1 MTTRFRLVS
10 ALAVIL
16 GVSLAAG
23 GCGKYSWNALKAQKA
38 WKDGNAAYTSQD
50 YVKASESY
58 EYVLQMDPSRTEA
71 HFYLANSYDNRFRP
85 TRLGEPDND
94 AFMHKAVEHYR
105 LAAERAPDPQIKKLA
120 LQYLVAAYGSDK
132 LNDPSQAEPIVQQMI
147 ELEPNEPSNY
157 FGLANIYEEAG
168 RYEDAEQAYLKAR
181 ELRPE
186 DPVTHSTLAG
196 FYERQGDYPRML
208 EALTQ
213 AAEVQPE
220 NPEGFY
226 RLSVYYEDIVRRD
239 HRLPRATKLDYSLK
253 GIEAADKAL
262 AINPQYSEAMV
273 YKNILLRH
281 QATVETDRSKQ
292 QQLIKEADELRDR
305 AMEINQK
312 RATGQGTGL
321 N

>member
-1 MTTRFRLVS
+1 MTTRIRLVS
-10 ALAVIL
+10 TLAVVL

-23 GCGKYSWNALKAQKA
+23 GCGKYSMNALKAQKA

-50 YVKASESY
+50 YVRAAENY

-85 TRLGEPDND
+85 ARIGEPEND
-94 AFMHKAVEHYR
+94 ALMHKAVEHYR

-120 LQYLVAAYGSDK
+120 LQYLVAAYGADK
-132 LNDPSQAEPIVQQMI
+132 LNDPSQSEPIVQQMI
-147 ELEPNEPSNY
+147 QLEPNEPSNY
-157 FGLANIYEEAG
+157 FALADIYEQAG
-168 RYEDAEQAYLKAR
+168 RYEEAEEAYLRAR
-181 ELRPE
+181 ELRPQ

-196 FYERQGDYPRML
+196 FYNRQGDHSKML

-220 NPEGFY
+220 NPEGYY
-226 RLSVYYEDIVRRD
+226 RLSVFYEEIVRKD
-239 HRLPRATKLDYSLK
+239 HRLPRNTKMDYTLK
-253 GIEAADKAL
+253 GIAAADRAL
-262 AINPQYSEAMV
+262 EINPNYTEAMV

-281 QATVETDRSKQ
+281 QAPMETDRAKQ
-292 QQLIKEADELRDR
+292 QQLIKQADELRDR
-305 AMEINQK
+305 ALEISNK
-312 RATGQGTGL
+312 RATGQGGQ